1 MKLATLAIAQQD
13 ALVRAAVLALHQLDD
28 DDGDVIDVS
37 HLAVDLMSGEDLAV
51 DIAMPDLGSDAERGP
66 DDEKRAARED
76 TGRAAWHLLT
86 QLLSGAAIPRR
97 ALDDARRD
105 HGEDDLLV
113 ALSAVSDAL
122 VELLKKAALG
132 DPLAFDV
139 DVTAVLRARADA
151 RQLLTNPKDAPAAA
165 PTGLPRST
173 DPPRPARSAVAAA
186 LDSLMDQAAVDE
198 SVADGE
204 AKLAPSAL
212 LRVRA
217 FTTEAARSLAAVAAG
232 VVGAAD
238 VIALPHAADELVLSA
253 AGKDKD
259 AVALLVRAATGVA
272 QALPEGA
279 ALSFALVK
287 GSGDLVADV
296 VRAGGLLPRAG
307 LLALDDD
314 AFALQNDLA
323 IIPGAGRVIDP
334 RAPYGQERWELSA
347 LLMRP
352 PLVGRDDDVKV
363 CADVLAASAI
373 EGASDPRLLLLFGPA
388 GIGKSALLRAG
399 LSEAGLLDERAVVLW
414 GAADPLQPT
423 PYAAVVGMIRALAR
437 APAGHPRGSIRVS
450 HLVKGLADALPT
462 AEANELLA
470 LQDVVVDLLG
480 AGSADDEDDVAER
493 RSPRMLRTSIR
504 RAVLL
509 MVKALLARAGDQRPA
524 VFVVS
529 GAEAMDTPTRETL
542 AFVAR
547 RLGSRARV
555 VLLASQK
562 PRWPPAF
569 EEGFVVARREVKP
582 LDLKS
587 ARALCN
593 ALLDIDDP
601 NASTSASSEEP
612 VPTARA
618 RRVDTV
624 PSSGPLE
631 AAAFALFERARGSP
645 LFVAHAVR
653 WAVEGGFLKKS
664 PGVLGGNEWNASHF
678 HTNDDDGDH
687 DDRIAVPNRLDK
699 LLHARVLRLPETARR
714 VLGHCAALG
723 LTFLP
728 AAVEYVGVH
737 LGIPKDDVLRAVRL
751 LTETGFLARSQ
762 RRPGA
767 PVFVDDD
774 DAGGHE
780 ADALLVFEHPLLR
793 AAAEQALH
801 DDEAIAVHGV
811 VADALEALLD
821 THAIAPTLARHHKIA
836 GRRRQAVQH
845 LVVAVRRAR
854 RLDDRHGATAMARE
868 GLDLCT
874 ADEKDT
880 RFTLQLELCAALE
893 QGNSGA
899 GAAANQK
906 AFKDAL
912 KLLVRYADQTEQ
924 PRSQASAFARV
935 ARFNLFTGDL
945 EKAEDAAL
953 RALERSR
960 AGVTENA
967 RGPRDI
973 LRLLA
978 LIRFARRD
986 LDGAHRAL
994 DEARRLT
1001 APEDRRVKGV
1011 IEHQTGLFH
1020 LESNDPLGA
1029 LEHLLLA
1036 REHKKATA
1044 DLAGEAACLDAIADV
1059 YIRTG
1064 RLWTALSLLMRALTI
1079 RQAIGDDAGFAQSL
1093 KNRADVLLMAGDV
1106 DAAREEAG
1114 RARTLARSLSLE
1126 RLEHQAAIVVARAD
1140 LAHDDAAA
1148 AEAILDN
1155 VRRRVDDKRDP
1166 FATMEAELLSGRA
1179 KWLRAQT
1186 SVGGARD
1193 RLLKTA
1199 MTRAQAAIAIGER
1212 RGFLSGQV
1220 LGNALMGD
1228 VLVSTGDPGKA
1239 LPYAQRATELLDD
1252 RSATGLPVED
1262 ALGTWARV
1270 MRALGDDDEAESAL
1284 RRARVLLELR
1294 ARRLPE
1300 EMRERFWAVPA
1311 RRGLRGPAQGPVV

>member
-1 MKLATLAIAQQD
+1 MKPADLAIAEQRGLLREAVA
-13 ALVRAAVLALHQLDD
+13 ALRLDD
-28 DDGDVIDVS
+28 DEDDEDLEFVSADGIEIDV
-37 HLAVDLMSGEDLAV
+37 DGTGEGVAEASD
-51 DIAMPDLGSDAERGP
+51 DGSDAG
-66 DDEKRAARED
+66 RAAR
-76 TGRAAWHLLT
+76 AAFQLFVALL
-86 QLLSGAAIPRR
+86 QGAAVSRRSLDEMRR
-97 ALDDARRD
+97 A
-105 HGEDDLLV
+105 HGEDALLI
-113 ALSAVSDAL
+113 ALSAVSDGVVA
-122 VELLKKAALG
+122 LLKNDLQRDGADVAAI
-132 DPLAFDV
+132 DV

-151 RQLLTNPKDAPAAA
+151 RQLLTNPRDAPAMASTTPPKKADDDA
-165 PTGLPRST
+165 PTTKPERVPT
-173 DPPRPARSAVAAA
+173 KPSAVAAA

-198 SVADGE
+198 ASDDDEADDE
-204 AKLAPSAL
+204 APSAV

-217 FTTEAARSLAAVAAG
+217 LTTEAARSLAAVAG
-232 VVGAAD
+232 SVVGAAD
-238 VIALPHAADELVLSA
+238 VTALPHAADELLLSA
-253 AGKDKD
+253 RGAGRD
-259 AVALLVRAATGVA
+259 AIALLVRAATGVA

-279 ALSFALVK
+279 PLSFALVK
-287 GSGDLVADV
+287 GSGDVVADV
-296 VRAGGLLPRAG
+296 VRAGALLPRSG
-307 LLALDDD
+307 LLALDDG

-323 IIPGAGRVIDP
+323 VIPGAGRVIDP

-352 PLVGRDDDVKV
+352 PFVGRDDDVKV
-363 CADVLAASAI
+363 CADVLAV
-373 EGASDPRLLLLFGPA
+373 GPA
-388 GIGKSALLRAG
+388 GDDQPRMLVLHGPPGIGKSSLLRAA

-423 PYAAVVGMIRALAR
+423 PYAAVVGMVRALAR
-437 APAGHPRGSIRVS
+437 APAGHPRGTARISR
-450 HLVKGLADALPT
+450 LVLGLAESLDEP
-462 AEANELLA
+462 ERSELCA

-480 AGSADDEDDVAER
+480 ASAIDDEDDVAER

-509 MVKALLARAGDQRPA
+509 MARALLARANDNRPA
-524 VFVVS
+524 IFVVS

-542 AFVAR
+542 SFVAR
-547 RLGSRARV
+547 RLGARARV

-562 PRWPPAF
+562 PKWPPSF
-569 EEGFVVARREVKP
+569 DEGFSVTRRELKP
-582 LDLKS
+582 LDVKS

-593 ALLDIDDP
+593 ALLDITGDSGGSATGSAI
-601 NASTSASSEEP
+601 AS
-612 VPTARA
+612 V
-618 RRVDTV
+618 VDG
-624 PSSGPLE
+624 SPLE
-631 AAAFALFERARGSP
+631 AAVEALFEKARGSP

-664 PGVLGGNEWNASHF
+664 SGVLGGSEWDASHF
-678 HTNDDDGDH
+678 LQGGDDDDSS
-687 DDRIAVPNRLDK
+687 RIVVPNRLDK
-699 LLHARVLRLPETARR
+699 LLHARVLRLPDNARR

-728 AAVEYVGVH
+728 AAVEFVGVH
-737 LGIPKDDVLRAVRL
+737 LGIPKSDVLQAVRL

-767 PVFVDDD
+767 PVFVDDGVD
-774 DAGGHE
+774 DGAG
-780 ADALLVFEHPLLR
+780 APAAADDALLVFEHPLLR

-801 DDEAIAVHGV
+801 DDEALAVHGV

-821 THAIAPTLARHHKIA
+821 TNAVAPTLARHHKIA

-854 RLDDRHGATAMARE
+854 RLDDRQGALTMARE
-868 GLDLCT
+868 GLDLC
-874 ADEKDT
+874 ALDEKDT

-906 AFKDAL
+906 TFKESL
-912 KLLVRYADQTEQ
+912 KELVRAAELTGQ
-924 PRSQASAFARV
+924 PRAQASAFARV
-935 ARFNLFTGDL
+935 ARFNLFTGDV

-953 RALERSR
+953 RALEKSR
-960 AGVTENA
+960 AAVAIEPGL
-967 RGPRDI
+967 RGPRDV

-1001 APEDRRVKGV
+1001 APEDRRVRGA

-1029 LEHLLLA
+1029 LEHLLQA
-1036 REHKKATA
+1036 RAHKKATA

-1064 RLWTALSLLMRALTI
+1064 RLWTALSLLVRALAI
-1079 RQAIGDDAGFAQSL
+1079 REAIGDDAGFAQSL

-1106 DAAREEAG
+1106 VAAKDEAT
-1114 RARTLARSLSLE
+1114 RARTLARGLSLD
-1126 RLEHQAAIVVARAD
+1126 RLEHQASIVVARAD
-1140 LAHDDAAA
+1140 LAHDDAAG

-1166 FATMEAELLSGRA
+1166 FAAMEAELLSGRA

-1186 SVGGARD
+1186 SHGSAKD

-1199 MTRAQAAIAIGER
+1199 LARAQAAVAIGEQ
-1212 RGFLSGQV
+1212 RGYLSGQV
-1220 LGNALMGD
+1220 LGNALLGD
-1228 VLVSTGDPGKA
+1228 VLVSTGDAGKA
-1239 LPYAQRATELLDD
+1239 LPYAQRAAELLDD
-1252 RSATGLPVED
+1252 RTATGLPVED
-1262 ALGTWARV
+1262 ALSAYARV
-1270 MRALGDDDEAESAL
+1270 LRAVGDDDEADAAV
-1284 RRARVLLELR
+1284 RRARGLLELR
-1294 ARRLPE
+1294 AKRLPT
-1300 EMRERFWAVPA
+1300 EMQERFWAVPA
-1311 RRGLRGPAQGPVV
+1311 RRGLRAPL